1 MMQDFSASPAA
12 PPVYQPPTYR
22 LAFHGAG
29 GSLFLLILKNLFLT
43 VITLGVYAAWAR
55 AERRK
60 YMWSSTEIAG
70 QRLVFTGTGLE
81 LFKGYL
87 KVLAAYIAFAFI
99 PVIGN
104 YFIPGSRPILQ
115 IVLAVAVIFLVPF
128 VIYWSRAYLLSRTR
142 WRGIHFGLEPGAGA
156 YAKTFIGGYLLTLLT
171 LGIYGP
177 VWLNRLR
184 AILLNNTRFGTE
196 RFSYDGGN
204 ADAFWIGF
212 KGFLFSVLTLGIYYF
227 WYAAEMNRFVLSHT
241 SFMGARGK
249 SDLTAGDMFAILVGS
264 VLGTALTLGI
274 AFPWIMVWATRK
286 VLDRITFVGE
296 VDFALVAQRSSAG
309 NAASDALAHD
319 LGVDL
324 AL

>member
-1 MMQDFSASPAA
+1 MPDSVAVVRAPAA
-12 PPVYQPPTYR
+12 YEPPIHR
-22 LAFHGAG
+22 LSFHGDG
-29 GSLFLLILKNLFLT
+29 TSLFLLILKNLFLT

-60 YMWSSTEIAG
+60 YMWSSTEISG

-87 KVLAAYIAFAFI
+87 KVLAVYLVFLVLPIAA
-99 PVIGN
+99 N
-104 YFIPGSRPILQ
+104 YLVPGSRPVVQ
-115 IVLAVAVIFLVPF
+115 GVLTLALLALIPF
-128 VIYWSRAYLLSRTR
+128 AIYWSRAYLLSRTK
-142 WRGIHFGLEPGAGA
+142 WRGIQFGLEPGAGP
-156 YAKTFIGGYLLTLLT
+156 YAKTFIGGYLLTILT

-177 VWLNRLR
+177 VWVNRLR

-196 RFSYDGGN
+196 RFSFDGSN
-204 ADAFWIGF
+204 REAFRIGF
-212 KGFLFSVLTLGIYYF
+212 TGFLLSVLTLGVYYF

-241 SFMGARGK
+241 SFMGARGR
-249 SDLTAGDMFAILVGS
+249 SELTAGDMFKILAGS
-264 VLGTALTLGI
+264 VLGTVLTLGI
-274 AFPWIMVWATRK
+274 AFPWIVVWSTRT
-286 VLDRITFVGE
+286 VLDRISFVGE
-296 VDFALVAQRSSAG
+296 VDFALVAQRSSRG